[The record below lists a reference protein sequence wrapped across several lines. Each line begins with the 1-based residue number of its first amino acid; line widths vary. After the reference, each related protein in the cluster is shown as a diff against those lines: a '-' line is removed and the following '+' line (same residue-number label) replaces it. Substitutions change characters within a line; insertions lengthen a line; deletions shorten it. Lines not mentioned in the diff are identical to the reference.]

1 MDSGS
6 ERAADFEVQWDGD
19 DDKRNPQNWAAWY
32 KGMTFGT
39 MSFAML
45 VVILNSTSYPNS
57 LPSIMAE
64 FKGETQTRANLGVM
78 TYFLGFAVGPLVL
91 APLSEI
97 YGRRPIYAIF
107 MLLFAVTVIPSALAH
122 SLNDIIGVRFL
133 SGLVGSV
140 MLSCAPGT
148 IVDVAS
154 EKYRALAFSI
164 FCIAPAEAPT
174 IGAVMGGF
182 SSEYLGWR
190 WTNGIV
196 CMLAGVAWV
205 VMSLIPETYAP
216 VLLRRMA
223 AQKRKETGDDRY
235 WTRFEHNRTSLPDL
249 LKTNLSRPFV
259 LSVTEP
265 ILIFWNLYI
274 GAIYAIFYLVFVA
287 YPIVFKQIRG
297 WNSGIGSLSFAGIG
311 IGAMCTIC
319 SEPLLRK
326 MVEAHKHDPKTGR
339 PSPEAGISIICL
351 AACLAPIGQ
360 LWFSWTCEPASIHWA
375 IPIAAGIPFGCGT
388 TMVLIYGSSY
398 ISGTYGLFAAS
409 AMVGNNLMKNVLGG
423 FLPLAGPAMFGRL
436 GPRWAGTVL
445 GLLEVVLIPIPFVF
459 YFKGAAIR
467 NRSPVV
473 AKLKE
478 LQLPAKP
485 DVSAEEPIVS
495 EITKPVP
502 DVDVTAAGKE
512 DSEK

>member
-1 MDSGS
+1 M
-6 ERAADFEVQWDGD
+6 R
-19 DDKRNPQNWAAWY
+19 
-32 KGMTFGT
+32 
-39 MSFAML
+39 
-45 VVILNSTSYPNS
+45 
-57 LPSIMAE
+57 
-64 FKGETQTRANLGVM
+64 
-78 TYFLGFAVGPLVL
+78 PL
-91 APLSEI
+91 A
-97 YGRRPIYAIF
+97 
-107 MLLFAVTVIPSALAH
+107 
-122 SLNDIIGVRFL
+122 
-133 SGLVGSV
+133 
-140 MLSCAPGT
+140 
-148 IVDVAS
+148 
-154 EKYRALAFSI
+154 
-164 FCIAPAEAPT
+164 
-174 IGAVMGGF
+174 
-182 SSEYLGWR
+182 
-190 WTNGIV
+190 
-196 CMLAGVAWV
+196 
-205 VMSLIPETYAP
+205 
-216 VLLRRMA
+216 
-223 AQKRKETGDDRY
+223 
-235 WTRFEHNRTSLPDL
+235 
-249 LKTNLSRPFV
+249 SRPHRHWLTLTGYSGTCTSELSTPYSISFSWPTRTIQTLPPIPLYYDV
-259 LSVTEP
+259 LIIP
-265 ILIFWNLYI
+265 R
-274 GAIYAIFYLVFVA
+274 
-287 YPIVFKQIRG
+287 IVFKQIRG

-485 DVSAEEPIVS
+485 DVSAEEPVRLNIPHQTA
-495 EITKPVP
+495 IAQPNFHP
-502 DVDVTAAGKE
+502 DCLRNHEASTRCRCHRCRKGG
-512 DSEK
+512 